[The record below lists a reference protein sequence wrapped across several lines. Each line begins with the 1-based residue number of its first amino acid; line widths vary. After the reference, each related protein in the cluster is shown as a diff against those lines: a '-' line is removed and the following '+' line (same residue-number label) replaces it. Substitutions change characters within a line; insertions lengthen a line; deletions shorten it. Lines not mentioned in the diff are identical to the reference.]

1 MHLSGHGTIPNGAAP
16 VGAENA
22 QKILV
27 GGGRKGQEGAQ
38 GEDDVVETNETE
50 LTMPPPPVVIL

>member
-1 MHLSGHGTIPNGAAP
+1 MHLSGHGTLPNGAAP

-50 LTMPPPPVVIL
+50 LTMPPPL